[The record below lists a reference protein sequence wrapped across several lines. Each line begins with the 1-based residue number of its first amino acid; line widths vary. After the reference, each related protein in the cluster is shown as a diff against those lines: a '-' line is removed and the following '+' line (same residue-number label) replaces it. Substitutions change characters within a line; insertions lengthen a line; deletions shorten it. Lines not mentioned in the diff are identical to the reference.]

1 MNKIVF
7 EIFDPA
13 LCCSTGVCGPNADEK
28 LIKMRDLV
36 DKLKSDFGERIE
48 IKRQSISQEPKKF
61 LENFSVQILIKNE
74 GKAALPVCI
83 LDGKVITYGRYPEAK
98 EIYDYISKEM
108 KLQ

>member
-13 LCCSTGVCGPNADEK
+13 LCCSTGVCGPNSDEK
-28 LIKMRDLV
+28 LIKMRDLI
-36 DKLKSDFGERIE
+36 DKLKSDFGERVE

-83 LDGKVITYGRYPEAK
+83 LDGKVITYGRYPEVK
-98 EIYDYISKEM
+98 EIYDYISKKM